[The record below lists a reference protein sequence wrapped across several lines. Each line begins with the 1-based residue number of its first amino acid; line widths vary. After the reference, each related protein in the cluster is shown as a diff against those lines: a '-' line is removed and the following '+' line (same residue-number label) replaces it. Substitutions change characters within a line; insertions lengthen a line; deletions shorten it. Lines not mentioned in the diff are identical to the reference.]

1 MKKSILIVFSV
12 FFILLMSIVVFDVG
26 YLFHGLRCTYFRGYK
41 SAQIDD
47 HKFFYNRTVESDSV
61 IRIPLGF
68 DYNKKRGELDSLV
81 SVLEKSKSVAFL
93 VIKNDSLRF
102 EKYWDSGSRDSN
114 TNSFSMAKSITSLLV
129 GCAIRDGYIDGVE
142 QAVNDFIPEFKQE
155 GSGEGVK
162 IKHLLEMSSGLSW
175 LENYKRPIS
184 VTAKAYYGTNLK
196 NLTLSREFIA
206 PPGLTYKYQ
215 SGNTQI
221 LGILLERAVGESV
234 SSYAGRSL
242 WSGIG
247 AENNALWT
255 LDYNGGIEKVFCCF
269 NSNARDFAKIGLLM
283 LSRGRVGERVV
294 VDEWYVDWLLSK
306 PKLIDGDDRFGR
318 VGTTVDYYSNSW
330 LVGRVLDK
338 DVFYARGFLG
348 QYIVVIPE
356 INTVFVRLGKK
367 EDDRSAR
374 KNEYMMTD
382 NLRFFTEQVIK
393 NYSL

>member
-1 MKKSILIVFSV
+1 MKKSIFFVCFV
-12 FFILLMSIVVFDVG
+12 FFISLILILVFDVS

-47 HKFFYNRTVESDSV
+47 HRFFYNRKVESGTA
-61 IRIPLGF
+61 INIPLGG
-68 DYNKKRGELDSLV
+68 DYNMGVGTDSLV

-93 VIKNDSLRF
+93 VVKNDSLRF
-102 EKYWDSGSRDSN
+102 EKYWDEGSIGSA

-142 QAVNDFIPEFKQE
+142 QDVSDFVPEIKQV
-155 GSGEGVK
+155 GDFQSVK

-196 NLTLSREFIA
+196 NLTLSREFVN
-206 PPGLTYKYQ
+206 PPGLAYKYQ

-221 LGILLERAVGESV
+221 LGVLLERAVGKNI
-234 SSYAGRSL
+234 SSYAGQSL
-242 WSGIG
+242 WSQIG
-247 AENNALWT
+247 AENDAFWT
-255 LDYNGGIEKVFCCF
+255 LDYNGGVEKVFCCF

-283 LSRGRVGERVV
+283 LNRGRVGDRSVI
-294 VDEWYVDWLLSK
+294 DEGYVDWLLSK
-306 PKLIDGDDRFGR
+306 PKLMDGDDGAGR
-318 VGTTVDYYSNSW
+318 LGTIVDYYSNSW
-330 LVGRVLDK
+330 WVGKVLGK

-356 INTVFVRLGKK
+356 ISVVFVRLGKK
-367 EDDRSAR
+367 ENDKSAR
-374 KNEYMMTD
+374 KNAYMMTD
-382 NLRFFTEQVIK
+382 NLKFFTEQVIK
-393 NYSL
+393 NYSY

>member
-1 MKKSILIVFSV
+1 MKKSIFFIFSV
-12 FFILLMSIVVFDVG
+12 FFICLVSIVVFDVS

-47 HKFFYNRTVESDSV
+47 HRFFYTRTVESDSS
-61 IRIPLGF
+61 INIPF
-68 DYNKKRGELDSLV
+68 AKNYNKNEKNLDSLI
-81 SVLEKSKSVAFL
+81 SMLDQSGSVAFL
-93 VIKNDSLRF
+93 VIKDDSLRF
-102 EKYWDSGSRDSN
+102 EKYWGSAGTGST

-142 QAVNDFIPEFKQE
+142 QDVFDFIPEIKQTE
-155 GSGEGVK
+155 GFESVK

-184 VTAKAYYGTNLK
+184 VTAKAYYGTNLQ
-196 NLTLSREFIA
+196 NLTLSREFVN
-206 PPGLTYKYQ
+206 PPGLAYKYQ

-242 WSGIG
+242 WSRIG
-247 AENNALWT
+247 AEKDALWT
-255 LDYNGGIEKVFCCF
+255 LDYNGGVEKVFCCF

-283 LSRGRVGERVV
+283 LNRGRVGDRVV
-294 VDEWYVDWLLSK
+294 VDETYVDWLLSK
-306 PKLIDGDDRFGR
+306 PKLMDGDDRFGR
-318 VGTTVDYYSNSW
+318 LGTTVDYYSNSW
-330 LVGRVLDK
+330 WVGRVLDK
-338 DVFYARGFLG
+338 DIFYARGFLG

-356 INTVFVRLGKK
+356 INVVFVRLGKK
-367 EDDRSAR
+367 ENEKSAR

-382 NLRFFTEQVIK
+382 NLKFFTEQVIK